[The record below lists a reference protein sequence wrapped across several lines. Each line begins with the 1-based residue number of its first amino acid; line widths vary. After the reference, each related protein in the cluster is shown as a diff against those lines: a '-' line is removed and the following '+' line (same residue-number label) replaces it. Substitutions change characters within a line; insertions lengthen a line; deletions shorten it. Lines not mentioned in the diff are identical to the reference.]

1 MSEHMR
7 RSAREERPARS
18 GFAGAIIAVA
28 VAALVGAVVFVNTRT
43 PAADQAAQVANTTSS
58 TATGASKSDSTDTSK
73 ESTDAAKSDTGT
85 NATQTK
91 DEGKKTETNQENGS
105 TKDSSS
111 TDATVSLANQGG
123 TTSGSGNGSAR
134 IGNNYVDENG
144 ERIETTSDATAQG
157 DASDTS
163 EKSGVAVTSDSGTGD
178 GDSGTSTGSG
188 RDATPIYGKDS
199 GWIDAGSCA
208 MEVDGGGS
216 GTASDIRWDDD
227 VPQVGLDKSSYP
239 WAHFGE
245 YVEIEYDGM
254 TVQAQIVDC
263 GYYGA
268 GTSGIILNPG
278 VFNQFGASDAEEWGR
293 RDVSYRFV

>member
-7 RSAREERPARS
+7 RSAREERPVRS

-43 PAADQAAQVANTTSS
+43 PATDQAAQAANTTSS
-58 TATGASKSDSTDTSK
+58 TTTDGNKDDSSETAK
-73 ESTDAAKSDTGT
+73 ESADAAKPSTGSSS
-85 NATQTK
+85 TQTK
-91 DEGKKTETNQENGS
+91 DENKQTETKQTG
-105 TKDSSS
+105 TAKDASS
-111 TDATVSLANQGG
+111 TDADVNLTNRGG
-123 TTSGSGNGSAR
+123 ATTISGNGSAR

-144 ERIETTSDATAQG
+144 ERIESTNDVSSQSDV
-157 DASDTS
+157 SDSS
-163 EKSGVAVTSDSGTGD
+163 EKSGVTGTSGVGGD
-178 GDSGTSTGSG
+178 GGSSGSTGSG
-188 RDATPIYGKDS
+188 RDATPIYGTDS

-208 MEVDGGGS
+208 MEVDGGAS

-245 YVEIEYDGM
+245 YVEVEYDGM

-278 VFNQFGASDAEEWGR
+278 VFNQFGAADAEEWGR

>member
-7 RSAREERPARS
+7 RSAREERTARS

-43 PAADQAAQVANTTSS
+43 PATNQAEQTANTTSS
-58 TATGASKSDSTDTSK
+58 TTSDASKGDSTDAGK
-73 ESTDAAKSDTGT
+73 ESTDAAKTDAGT
-85 NATQTK
+85 STTQTK
-91 DEGKKTETNQENGS
+91 DEGKQTETKQDGTAKN
-105 TKDSSS
+105 SSS
-111 TDATVSLANQGG
+111 TDARVELTDQSD
-123 TTSGSGNGSAR
+123 TTTNNGNGSAR

-144 ERIETTSDATAQG
+144 ERRETTSDVSSQ
-157 DASDTS
+157 DDLSDSS
-163 EKSGVAVTSDSGTGD
+163 EKSGVVGTSDVGGDEGSSG
-178 GDSGTSTGSG
+178 STGSG
-188 RDATPIYGKDS
+188 RDATPIYGTDS

-208 MEVDGGGS
+208 MEVDGGAS
-216 GTASDIRWDDD
+216 GTASDISWNDD

-254 TVQAQIVDC
+254 TVRAQIVDC